1 MSSIKRKAH
10 VLKSEKSLEIPRHL
24 LFFDT
29 ETSPEKVTEKGIAQR
44 LRLGWACYYRRP
56 YGRHLPIEEW
66 FYFDSDNAFWDFVYR
81 HTHRKEKLWIIAR
94 NIVFDFTVVKGWSHL
109 KQAGYKLKF
118 FHNQGMTTV
127 ISIHKKD
134 SSIVFLDSMNW
145 FVESLAKTGERIGLP
160 KLTIDFKTCSIEE
173 LSIYCHRDVE
183 IEFENFKL
191 FIKFLEENN
200 VARLCYTRG
209 STAMSAFLLRH
220 YTTKIYIHNNAEAI
234 RLERESYKGGRCE
247 CFYIGELNNDT
258 YYTLDVNSLYPFIMR
273 NNLYPVKYIKIL
285 HNISLQEL
293 YQWLKNY
300 AVVAKVLI
308 DTDEPIYS
316 VRRYRTLFPIGRFTE
331 SLCTPELK
339 YGLAFKHIK
348 RVDTAVIYEQENIFT
363 SYVDKFYQ
371 LRQDF
376 KSAGVAEYEE
386 LCKKMLNSLYG
397 KFGQRGEEWLKVGDA
412 PNEIDREE
420 LIFSYEGHLCSKIR
434 YLLGQIFIMTGKG
447 ECFDSFPAIAAHVTA
462 YGRMYL
468 WGLMQLV
475 GKGNYFYCDTDSLI
489 VNTRGMKRLE
499 KELSQTALGGLKVV
513 EQNKRI
519 TIWGLKDYS
528 TEQKSVIK
536 GVRKN
541 AVKIADDIYEQ
552 ELWPSFTGLL
562 RKGKV
567 ETYTVQTTT
576 KHLYRNYTK
585 GRIIESGSVVPLVF
599 DDVVQQQF

>member
-1 MSSIKRKAH
+1 MSSIKRIPH
-10 VLKSEKSLEIPRHL
+10 ILKSEKSLTIPRHL

-29 ETSPEKVTEKGIAQR
+29 ETFQEQVTDKGVLQK
-44 LRLGWACYYRRP
+44 LRLGWACYYRRA
-56 YGRHLPIEEW
+56 YGRHLSTVEW
-66 FYFDSDNAFWDFVYR
+66 FYFDSADAFWDFVYQ
-81 HTHRKEKLWIIAR
+81 HIHPKEKLWVIAR
-94 NIVFDFTVVKGWSHL
+94 NIVFDFTIVKGWSHL
-109 KQAGYKLKF
+109 KQAGFKLKF
-118 FHNQGMTTV
+118 FHNQGTTSV
-127 ISIHKKD
+127 ISVHKK
-134 SSIVFLDSMNW
+134 SKSIVFLDSMNW

-160 KLTIDFKTCSIEE
+160 KLKIDFNTCTDAE

-183 IEFENFKL
+183 IEFENYKL

-209 STAMSAFLLRH
+209 STAMSAYLLRH

-234 RLERESYKGGRCE
+234 KLEREAYKGGRCE
-247 CFYIGELNNDT
+247 CFYIGELNGDI

-293 YQWLKNY
+293 YQWLKKY
-300 AVVAKVLI
+300 AVVAKVLVE
-308 DTDEPIYS
+308 TDEPIYP
-316 VRRYRTLFPIGRFTE
+316 VRRCRTLFPTGRFTE
-331 SLCTPELK
+331 TLCTPELK
-339 YGLAFKHIK
+339 YGLAFNHIK
-348 RVDTAVIYEQENIFT
+348 RVDTAVIYEQENIFE

-397 KFGQRGEEWLKVGDA
+397 KFGQKGENWLKIGDA

-420 LIFSYEGHLCSKIR
+420 LVFIYEGHRCSKIR
-434 YLLGQIFIMTGKG
+434 YLLGQIFIMIGIG

-462 YGRMYL
+462 YARMYL
-468 WGLMQLV
+468 WGLMQLA
-475 GKGNYFYCDTDSLI
+475 GQGNYFYCDTDSLI
-489 VNTRGMKRLE
+489 VNTEGLRKLK
-499 KELSQTALGGLKVV
+499 KELSPTNLGGLKIIEESKQV
-513 EQNKRI
+513 

-528 TEQKSVIK
+528 TDNKSVIK

-567 ETYTVQTTT
+567 NTYTVQTTT

-585 GRIIESGSVVPLVF
+585 GKIIEGGTVVPLVF